1 MSIEVRQVTKQFGSF
16 QALKEVSLDIPTG
29 ELVALLGPS
38 GSGKTTLLRLI
49 AGLEGTDQGQ
59 ILFKGDD
66 TTSKSVRERKV
77 GFVFQHYALFRHMNI
92 FDNIAFGLQVRP
104 RKERPSKKEIHKRV
118 HDLLGLVQLEGYA
131 GRFPSQLSGGQRQRV
146 ALARALAVEPEV
158 LLLDEPFGALDAKV
172 RQELRRW
179 LRELHE
185 KLHIT
190 TVFVTHD
197 QEEALEM
204 ADRVV
209 VMSQGQIE
217 QIGTPEEVY
226 HAPANPFVYSFLG
239 RVNLFQ
245 GRQEQGEWRVA
256 ATKVDL
262 PASLP
267 KEHVQAVGYIRPH
280 DIEVSRSYGEK
291 TTVPALIRH
300 IHAVGPTVRLD
311 LRAAE
316 TEELFEVE
324 LTKEQFKTLDL
335 AVGDEVYTGLSN
347 IKIFV
352 DRHLVET
359 HVEKRAIVEAQSV
372 PV

>member
-1 MSIEVRQVTKQFGSF
+1 MSIEVRNVTKQFGSF

-104 RKERPSKKEIHKRV
+104 RRERPSKKEIHDRV
-118 HDLLGLVQLEGYA
+118 HDLLKLVQLDGYA
-131 GRFPSQLSGGQRQRV
+131 SRFPSQLSGGQRQRV

-179 LRELHE
+179 LRKLHE
-185 KLHIT
+185 KLNIT

-226 HAPANPFVYSFLG
+226 HSPANAFVYSFLG
-239 RVNLFQ
+239 PVNLFH
-245 GRQEQGEWRVA
+245 GRKEQGEWKIA
-256 ATKVDL
+256 ATKVDI

-267 KEHVQAVGYIRPH
+267 EEKVQAVGYIRPH
-280 DIEVSRSYGEK
+280 DIDVSLSYSQK
-291 TTVPALIRH
+291 TPIPAIIRH
-300 IHAVGPTVRLD
+300 LNAVGPTVRID
-311 LRAAE
+311 LRA
-316 TEELFEVE
+316 TDTDDLFEAE
-324 LTKEQFKTLDL
+324 LTKDQFKALHL
-335 AVGDEVYTGLSN
+335 AVGSEVYVGLN
-347 IKIFV
+347 NLQIFL
-352 DRHLVET
+352 DKERLDES
-359 HVEKRAIVEAQSV
+359 VEKRALVKVQSISV
-372 PV
+372 